1 MQSFDAKLRTWTSHV
16 ISALTDRVEVRGL
29 SFESFKE
36 VMGCLFDMNQ
46 QVRWQYGSIGKVLEC
61 KKDIRKS
68 RELFDLGEEFF
79 QIFRSIYGQQVLML
93 QKLQLWKSK
102 LDNRL
107 RIDRRWSQA
116 NNSALRYAFVFSL
129 VIASPLLHK
138 TSLMYCNAGASLP
151 EGRSRAT
158 STIIELGS
166 DLQSCGAGSWNS
178 RIELMKAI
186 LMKHQPVTKSFKV

>member
-46 QVRWQYGSIGKVLEC
+46 QVLEC